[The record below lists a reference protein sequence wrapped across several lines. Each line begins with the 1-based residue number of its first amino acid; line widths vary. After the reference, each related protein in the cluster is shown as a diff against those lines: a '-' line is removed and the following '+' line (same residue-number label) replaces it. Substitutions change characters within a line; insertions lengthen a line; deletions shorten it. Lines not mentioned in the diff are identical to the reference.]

1 MYYQQKDNKIV
12 VTAVKNSV
20 GEPDD
25 LVWVMFGLPQY
36 ACLRSQQYVVKKKHS
51 VLGLM
56 AHEAFQC
63 TLGHTSEWLFI
74 G

>member
-1 MYYQQKDNKIV
+1 MKWFPEAKGVCNPFLIAQASIFVYYQQKDNKIV

-36 ACLRSQQYVVKKKHS
+36 A
-51 VLGLM
+51 
-56 AHEAFQC
+56 
-63 TLGHTSEWLFI
+63 
-74 G
+74 